1 MEKEIV
7 WTGIASKDFWSI
19 VIYLEENWN
28 EKVLDNFQR
37 RLQLKIKLV
46 RTHPQIGFKSSKH
59 SRFRQTL
66 ITRHY
71 KLIYSVKKDHIV
83 ILRLKHT
90 SMR

>member
-7 WTGIASKDFWSI
+7 WTSVALKDFWDIASYLQQNWSEE
-19 VIYLEENWN
+19 VI
-28 EKVLDNFQR
+28 DNFYH
-37 RLQLKIKLV
+37 RLKLKTQLLQKQP
-46 RTHPQIGFKSSKH
+46 HIGFKSAKY

-66 ITRHY
+66 ITHHY

>member
-7 WTGIASKDFWSI
+7 WTTVASKDFWNI
-19 VIYLEENWN
+19 VSYLQQNWS

-37 RLQLKIKLV
+37 RLQLKIQLIQK
-46 RTHPQIGFKSSKH
+46 HPDIGFKSAKY

-71 KLIYSVKKDHIV
+71 KLIYSVKRNHIV
-83 ILRLKHT
+83 LHRVKHA
-90 SMR
+90 SMH

>member
-7 WTGIASKDFWSI
+7 WTFVALKDFWDIASYLQQNWSEE
-19 VIYLEENWN
+19 VI
-28 EKVLDNFQR
+28 DNFYH
-37 RLQLKIKLV
+37 RLKLKTQLLQKQP
-46 RTHPQIGFKSSKH
+46 HIGFKSAKY

-66 ITRHY
+66 ITHHY

>member
-7 WTGIASKDFWSI
+7 WTSVALKEFWNIVSYLKQNWPEEVLEDFH
-19 VIYLEENWN
+19 N
-28 EKVLDNFQR
+28 
-37 RLQLKIKLV
+37 RLQLKIQLLQKQPHL
-46 RTHPQIGFKSSKH
+46 GFKSAKY

-66 ITRHY
+66 VTRSY

-83 ILRLKHT
+83 ILRMKHT